1 VISVVI
7 PALNA
12 ADTLPL
18 QLRALSLQSGDAE
31 HEVIVA
37 DNGSTD
43 TTAQVAT
50 AWRSDLRI
58 RVVDASSCSGAA
70 AARNLGV
77 RAAGGSLLAFTDA
90 DDVVLPGWLRT
101 WANLSAD
108 AVFATGPIVPFWST
122 DGPPP
127 ASVVASAPSTLLDF
141 LPYALGTNLAVR
153 RDAFESVGGFPEEF
167 RAGEDVAF
175 SWRLQLAGVHLD
187 FCPTAA
193 VAKRRESSALTQLG
207 ASYRYG
213 RSDPFLCR
221 EFRRQ
226 GLPRRAVGPIIKSYL
241 GIAART
247 PLIWSRQQRYL
258 WCAQL
263 GRRVGRL
270 VGSIRARALCL

>member
-12 ADTLPL
+12 ADTLPQ
-18 QLRALSLQSGDAE
+18 QLRALSLQSNDAE
-31 HEVIVA
+31 YEVIVA

-43 TTAQVAT
+43 GTVQVA
-50 AWRSDLRI
+50 AGWSSDLTV
-58 RVVDASSCSGAA
+58 RVIDASSCPGAG

-77 RAAGGSLLAFTDA
+77 RAARGSLLAFTDA
-90 DDVVLPGWLRT
+90 DDIVLPGWLST

-108 AVFATGPIVPFWST
+108 ASFATGPIVPFWST
-122 DGPPP
+122 DGPPSSSPP
-127 ASVVASAPSTLLDF
+127 ASALSTLLDF
-141 LPYALGTNLAVR
+141 LPYALGANLAVR
-153 RDAFESVGGFPEEF
+153 REAFERVGGFPEEF

-175 SWRLQLAGVHLD
+175 SWRLQLAGVRLD
-187 FCPTAA
+187 FRPTAA
-193 VAKRRESSALTQLG
+193 VAKRREPSALAQLG

-213 RSDPFLCR
+213 RSDPFLYR
-221 EFRRQ
+221 EFRRH
-226 GLPRRAVGPIIKSYL
+226 GLPRRAVGPIFKSYL

-247 PLIWSRQQRYL
+247 PLIWTRQQRYR

-270 VGSIRARALCL
+270 VGSIRARAWCL